1 MRQETKIH
9 QIGPVCRFGPGGDFV
24 HAWPSTSKEYLVTT
38 QSPLNAL
45 LERISKLIGFEQ
57 KQTKADN
64 IPYKGTADVPQMQGT
79 RIPNPKAIGIAKNNN
94 DILGQTLLFS
104 DNNRTIQSAQPKPK
118 YNIRT
123 SRRAAKKGFTCR
135 FPAQGSLFEADK
147 SGIKTA

>member
-1 MRQETKIH
+1 MRQEINIH
-9 QIGPVCRFGPGGDFV
+9 QIGPACRFGPGGDFV
-24 HAWPSTSKEYLVTT
+24 HSWPSTSKEYLAAT
-38 QSPLNAL
+38 QTPLNAL
-45 LERISKLIGFEQ
+45 LERIGKLIGLEQ

-64 IPYKGTADVPQMQGT
+64 IPYKGTADVTQMQGIRT
-79 RIPNPKAIGIAKNNN
+79 PDSKTIGIAKNNN

-104 DNNRTIQSAQPKPK
+104 DDNRTIQSAQSKPK

-147 SGIKTA
+147 PGIKTA